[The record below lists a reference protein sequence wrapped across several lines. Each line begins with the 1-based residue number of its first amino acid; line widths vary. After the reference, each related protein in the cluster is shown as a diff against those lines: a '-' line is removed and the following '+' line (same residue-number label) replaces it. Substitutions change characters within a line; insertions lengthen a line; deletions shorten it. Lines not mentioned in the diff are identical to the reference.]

1 MESKG
6 KVISI
11 ARDMDGGVLLTTSL
25 NGANW
30 HELESLDKNTDYRI
44 KIEKWRNKRSL
55 DANNYCWLLC
65 SKIAAEIRSSKEEVY
80 EQMLKSYGCVD
91 EEFPPITVIS
101 TADMSRIEGHWLK
114 IRETEQNGKMFSVY
128 LRIKGS
134 SEYDTKQMSTLIDG
148 VVSEA
153 KDLGI
158 ETLPP
163 HELERMKE
171 QWNVSCATDKR
182 QTDTTFSEGQTGK
195 TPKSTG

>member
-25 NGANW
+25 SGVNW

-55 DANNYCWLLC
+55 DANSYLWVLC
-65 SKIAAEIRSSKEEVY
+65 SKIAEEIRSSKEEVY
-80 EQMLKSYGCVD
+80 EQMLQSYGCVD

-114 IRETEQNGKMFSVY
+114 IKEVAKGDKVFFVY
-128 LRIKGS
+128 MRIMGS

-153 KDLGI
+153 KSLGI
-158 ETLPP
+158 ETLSPN
-163 HELERMKE
+163 ELERMKE

-182 QTDTTFSEGQTGK
+182 QTGTISSEGQTDNS
-195 TPKSTG
+195 PRSTG